1 MSRTFSTGQD
11 LAEKYGLGE
20 VLLQARLEDIKR
32 QLKEEVRK
40 ELKIKEGAE
49 NLRRVTTDK
58 KCLSNVN
65 HIVKQANSKLHE
77 LQQDIQSIDAII
89 LVSGDG
95 GDGTPAPLL
104 PSTPAPPAVTPTDP
118 RIEDGPP
125 LSAADQRLLSLEKQL
140 NIELKVKQGAENM
153 IHMYSTGSSKD
164 RKLLAE
170 AQQMLLDSKAKIEY
184 IRLMIMKLKHS
195 GDVPLDPQG
204 TKLPEVMS
212 PLELRVEELRHR
224 LRVECAV
231 VEGAKNVVRILQS
244 SRVTDRKALHEAQA
258 NLSESSQKLDLI
270 RRSLELRRTELPNG
284 SSKMEVVK
292 RELENSLGAS
302 PVLSSIRSPEPGGP
316 VQSVV
321 HCTRPAAVTG
331 QLEVRLVGCQG
342 LLEDIPGRR
351 PRPPTTPDPASPAS
365 AFIRGFSARGSSK
378 SYSIKEET
386 SNEVM
391 AVLKLDNVSVGQTSW
406 KPCSQQAWDQRF
418 SVSLDRQLRIR
429 DRLICGLFDKD
440 LQRKVLAEQ
449 YNSDLSLD
457 RVLSICIAHES
468 ATAVGATL
476 SPSPTTS
483 PEAFIATR
491 RAPST
496 YKHQQASSSET
507 SPKANRF
514 FQKPYDPN
522 DPCSGCGANPR
533 HRRDQCPAKDI
544 ECNKCGITGHYGRVC
559 RQLKRKP
566 ITKPNIPPPATR
578 NNQSQPG
585 PSNTVVA
592 AGVRNELITIT
603 TDINHKLHQIRWLAD
618 PGSDLDLIPESEF
631 LLLDEQTRSALNPKN
646 VPCVGANGIS
656 LSPCGSFVAA
666 LHLNGKTYSTTVG
679 VCKHLNAPLLSKSGC
694 KALGLLPDN
703 WPHSMIINAI
713 TNGQVLTFP
722 PTPVRA
728 ECSAYLPSQQKEPLY
743 SDPPPSYPFQHVSC
757 DLFSHAGYQYL
768 VMVDRFSGW
777 INVTQ
782 CGRAPTSTTV
792 IRHLQKWMA
801 DYGIPEILT
810 SDNGPQFS
818 SQEFRSWTKRWNIEH
833 STSSPHFPQSNGL
846 AEAAVKAIKYLI
858 SKTTTNGNLKSDTFL
873 ESLMEF
879 RNTPKAEGRS
889 PAQIVFGAPTRTKLP
904 LHRSQFA
911 KEWRT
916 RISECDQRAQ
926 NLRQKALK
934 RYNRNAKPLSHLEV
948 GAIVLV
954 QDHRTKHWTLLAE
967 VLEQLPRGRSYL
979 IRTDA
984 GRLLRRNRRF
994 LRPFVPPPYTT
1005 PPNSAQHQQTL
1016 SPRTREPNPRYSNY
1030 VGSVPS
1036 PNLQG
1041 GHEIRGCQRATL
1053 AWDAGNPAISGGWPA
1068 GLRAHFSNIA

>member
-1 MSRTFSTGQD
+1 MSFFRDWKQRWNDYVDAQQVATFTLSTQQVTLRAALHSEWTILWQSG
-11 LAEKYGLGE
+11 
-20 VLLQARLEDIKR
+20 RLHISTTTTLDEAVNALEAYLRKKR
-32 QLKEEVRK
+32 
-40 ELKIKEGAE
+40 
-49 NLRRVTTDK
+49 N
-58 KCLSNVN
+58 
-65 HIVKQANSKLHE
+65 
-77 LQQDIQSIDAII
+77 
-89 LVSGDG
+89 
-95 GDGTPAPLL
+95 PLL
-104 PSTPAPPAVTPTDP
+104 DRQDFHRRDQQTGESVD
-118 RIEDGPP
+118 RYF
-125 LSAADQRLLSLEKQL
+125 AAL
-140 NIELKVKQGAENM
+140 
-153 IHMYSTGSSKD
+153 
-164 RKLLAE
+164 
-170 AQQMLLDSKAKIEY
+170 
-184 IRLMIMKLKHS
+184 
-195 GDVPLDPQG
+195 
-204 TKLPEVMS
+204 
-212 PLELRVEELRHR
+212 
-224 LRVECAV
+224 
-231 VEGAKNVVRILQS
+231 
-244 SRVTDRKALHEAQA
+244 KALDDSCAYE
-258 NLSESSQKLDLI
+258 LDFKCSTCGDPCI
-270 RRSLELRRTELPNG
+270 TTCT
-284 SSKMEVVK
+284 K
-292 RELENSLGAS
+292 RACGKTFALAG
-302 PVLSSIRSPEPGGP
+302 
-316 VQSVV
+316 
-321 HCTRPAAVTG
+321 
-331 QLEVRLVGCQG
+331 
-342 LLEDIPGRR
+342 
-351 PRPPTTPDPASPAS
+351 
-365 AFIRGFSARGSSK
+365 
-378 SYSIKEET
+378 Y
-386 SNEVM
+386 
-391 AVLKLDNVSVGQTSW
+391 
-406 KPCSQQAWDQRF
+406 QQ
-418 SVSLDRQLRIR
+418 QLRIR

-483 PEAFIATR
+483 PEAFSATR

-514 FQKPYDPN
+514 FQKPYDPS

-544 ECNKCGITGHYGRVC
+544 E
-559 RQLKRKP
+559 
-566 ITKPNIPPPATR
+566 
-578 NNQSQPG
+578 S
-585 PSNTVVA
+585 
-592 AGVRNELITIT
+592 GVRNELITIP

-703 WPHSMIINAI
+703 WPHSMIVNAI
-713 TNGQVLTFP
+713 TNGQVLTSSNDIRNVVK
-722 PTPVRA
+722 TCA

-768 VMVDRFSGW
+768 VMVNRFSGW

-904 LHRSQFA
+904 LHRSHFA

-934 RYNRNAKPLSHLEV
+934 RYNRNVKPLSHLEV

-1030 VGSVPS
+1030 VGSDYFRGTH
-1036 PNLQG
+1036 Q
-1041 GHEIRGCQRATL
+1041 HRIRRTSLSIERMDLLAGSKDDVTARAFFSRL
-1053 AWDAGNPAISGGWPA
+1053 A
-1068 GLRAHFSNIA
+1068 GLFYDVITFVAFHWLPDSYVIRIALTINLR

>member
-1 MSRTFSTGQD
+1 MRPLTEEETT
-11 LAEKYGLGE
+11 AVIEKLEKFIGDN
-20 VLLQARLEDIKR
+20 VAQLLKR
-32 QLKEEVRK
+32 P
-40 ELKIKEGAE
+40 
-49 NLRRVTTDK
+49 
-58 KCLSNVN
+58 
-65 HIVKQANSKLHE
+65 
-77 LQQDIQSIDAII
+77 
-89 LVSGDG
+89 
-95 GDGTPAPLL
+95 DGTY
-104 PSTPAPPAVTPTDP
+104 V
-118 RIEDGPP
+118 
-125 LSAADQRLLSLEKQL
+125 
-140 NIELKVKQGAENM
+140 
-153 IHMYSTGSSKD
+153 
-164 RKLLAE
+164 
-170 AQQMLLDSKAKIEY
+170 
-184 IRLMIMKLKHS
+184 
-195 GDVPLDPQG
+195 
-204 TKLPEVMS
+204 
-212 PLELRVEELRHR
+212 
-224 LRVECAV
+224 
-231 VEGAKNVVRILQS
+231 
-244 SRVTDRKALHEAQA
+244 
-258 NLSESSQKLDLI
+258 
-270 RRSLELRRTELPNG
+270 
-284 SSKMEVVK
+284 
-292 RELENSLGAS
+292 
-302 PVLSSIRSPEPGGP
+302 
-316 VQSVV
+316 
-321 HCTRPAAVTG
+321 
-331 QLEVRLVGCQG
+331 
-342 LLEDIPGRR
+342 
-351 PRPPTTPDPASPAS
+351 
-365 AFIRGFSARGSSK
+365 F
-378 SYSIKEET
+378 
-386 SNEVM
+386 
-391 AVLKLDNVSVGQTSW
+391 
-406 KPCSQQAWDQRF
+406 RF
-418 SVSLDRQLRIR
+418 HR
-429 DRLICGLFDKD
+429 DRVFYCSK
-440 LQRKVLAEQ
+440 
-449 YNSDLSLD
+449 
-457 RVLSICIAHES
+457 RVLDISHHVPRNQNKSFGVCLGKFTKS
-468 ATAVGATL
+468 GKFWL
-476 SPSPTTS
+476 GPTCLDYL
-483 PEAFIATR
+483 ARYA
-491 RAPST
+491 
-496 YKHQQASSSET
+496 K
-507 SPKANRF
+507 
-514 FQKPYDPN
+514 KPYDPN

-631 LLLDEQTRSALNPKN
+631 LLLGEQTRSALNPKN

-703 WPHSMIINAI
+703 WPHSMIVNAI

-934 RYNRNAKPLSHLEV
+934 RYNRYAKPLSHLEV

-967 VLEQLPRGRSYL
+967 HKVWVKASAETSFLYGENVYKSGL
-979 IRTDA
+979 
-984 GRLLRRNRRF
+984 GRLTEGIPQNAGVAVFSLADVPLGFGIMAKSTTDCRRAK
-994 LRPFVPPPYTT
+994 PF
-1005 PPNSAQHQQTL
+1005 SAVVFNQAD
-1016 SPRTREPNPRYSNY
+1016 
-1030 VGSVPS
+1030 VG
-1036 PNLQG
+1036 LY
-1041 GHEIRGCQRATL
+1041 IR
-1053 AWDAGNPAISGGWPA
+1053 DEDHI
-1068 GLRAHFSNIA
+1068 I